1 MGHNG
6 AVTRSDANTSSRRR
20 WIALGAFFLV
30 LVVTG
35 GLALGWNAWRQA
47 PPAVVDQPIASPPT
61 ATVTPKAPIVVIVS
75 IDGFNPEGLAL
86 LGKASAPH
94 LTQIAQRG
102 ASTMN
107 ARTSRDSTKTLP
119 NHTGMLTGREI
130 NGAHGHGVDF
140 NDDNGSTLAADTGAY
155 VPGIFDVAHDR
166 GLRTAFFAE
175 KDKFTYLLRSWDSVH
190 GAADMTGDDNGAD
203 KIDHWNIADAAQIVS
218 EATSLIEAQHTD
230 VIFVHLA
237 SADRAGHA
245 HGWLSDAYL
254 TALASVDGSIG
265 TIRTAVDASKR
276 PATLIVTSDHG
287 GPRGNTKHSDNS
299 RLANVRIPF
308 MVYGDA
314 VPAPGDLY
322 ELNPE
327 RIDPKNRLANGE
339 RDRPIRNIDATNTAL
354 GILGLVPISGAVST
368 TWPPI
373 QLR

>member
-1 MGHNG
+1 M
-6 AVTRSDANTSSRRR
+6 TTSSKRS
-20 WIALGAFFLV
+20 W
-30 LVVTG
+30 
-35 GLALGWNAWRQA
+35 LALGLGLLLLAIAGGFALTWNSWQQ
-47 PPAVVDQPIASPPT
+47 PPPPVAEQPVVSPPT
-61 ATVTPKAPIVVIVS
+61 AAVAPNAPVVVIVS
-75 IDGFNPEGLAL
+75 IDGFNPEGLTH
-86 LGKASAPH
+86 LGESNAPN
-94 LTQIAQRG
+94 LTHIAHAG

-119 NHTGMLTGREI
+119 NHTGMLTGREL
-130 NGAHGHGVDF
+130 NGAYGHGVDF
-140 NDDNGSTLAADTGAY
+140 NDDNGSTLAADTGTY
-155 VPGIFDVAHDR
+155 VPGIFDVAHDH
-166 GLRTAFFAE
+166 GLQTAFFAE
-175 KDKFTYLLRSWDSVH
+175 KSKFKYLLRSWDSVH
-190 GAADMTGDDNGAD
+190 GAPDETGDDNKAN
-203 KIDHWNIADAAQIVS
+203 KIDHWNVAEAAKIVT
-218 EATSLIEAQHTD
+218 EATTLINAQHTD
-230 VIFVHLA
+230 VIFIHLS

-245 HGWLSDAYL
+245 HGWLSDDYL

-354 GILGLVPISGAVST
+354 GILGLEPIGGAVST
-368 TWPPI
+368 EWPPI